1 MWSEKTLLKIGLF
14 NYGVTSEKRSD
25 TKHLIYRILRSTGM
39 FSLTKFLSRYHPRIF
54 MYHHISDDPLVP
66 SISSKEFES
75 HLAIISK
82 HFNVISLDELI
93 SRMERGRSIKN
104 VVVLTFDDLTLYS
117 TVLKIYYTDTSTKK
131 DIKEIV
137 IPAKLKAI
145 RNCGQEI
152 LFADSGHFD
161 NSTKKLTLTG
171 NVKMLKEGNVL
182 VTDKLIYSAE
192 FEGINSQ
199 NNAK

>member
-1 MWSEKTLLKIGLF
+1 MTLFKNYITLILLFVVILQTYAIKADDKI
-14 NYGVTSEKRSD
+14 NIKSD
-25 TKHLIYRILRSTGM
+25 HLII
-39 FSLTKFLSRYHPRIF
+39 KKADLSATF
-54 MYHHISDDPLVP
+54 KGS
-66 SISSKEFES
+66 
-75 HLAIISK
+75 
-82 HFNVISLDELI
+82 
-93 SRMERGRSIKN
+93 
-104 VVVLTFDDLTLYS
+104 VVLTFDDLTLYS

-182 VTDKLIYSAE
+182 VTDKLIYSAK
-192 FEGINSQ
+192 FEGISSQ